1 MISDRQFTD
10 ALTFVRSFKD
20 ALECVEQI
28 AERRAAYSHYENLT
42 KTLVQGIDTNQLK
55 FDSHGQVLPG
65 ASVADFPLVKQHAYA
80 KTLWTQSPSLSEITL
95 HFFISII
102 CEYGLGSISSRQ
114 ELVSKL
120 DKGIK
125 ELQANDSK

>member
-28 AERRAAYSHYENLT
+28 AERRAAYSHYEDLT

-80 KTLWTQSPSLSEITL
+80 KTLWTQ
-95 HFFISII
+95 
-102 CEYGLGSISSRQ
+102 YGLGSISSRQ